1 MNVTHT
7 ILYFY
12 DGLSIC
18 SIQVDGH
25 SYFLRRNL
33 FQDVT
38 HIYDLNGNLVAS
50 YLYDAWG
57 NHQVL
62 DANGIENTNADFIG
76 NINPIRYRGYYFDVE
91 TNLYYCNSRY
101 YSPEL
106 CRWISPDSI
115 EYLDPESIN
124 GLNLYCYCA
133 NNPISYA
140 DPSGNLPQWAEWL
153 IGGALVVGAI
163 ALTIVTAGAGGALA
177 AALGGSLLAT
187 IGSGVVVGAT
197 VGAVSGMMINAGTQL
212 ITNGTENFSWSEFG
226 KSAWTGAIAGGIA
239 GGLFAGIQY
248 GLSAGKIANSVSGLS
263 KAQTRLNNVF
273 KPLGNVKNLANA
285 PFSGANIA
293 KTVGNVAANYNSAYS
308 AYILAKGTN
317 TIVNVGMGVA
327 YFLFENLTSDL
338 IGMAF

>member
-1 MNVTHT
+1 MLWFQLLEELLKLLKKHWCKGDWNGFKREDY
-7 ILYFY
+7 IFY
-12 DGLSIC
+12 VNSK
-18 SIQVDGH
+18 
-25 SYFLRRNL
+25 FKATTRN
-33 FQDVT
+33 
-38 HIYDLNGNLVAS
+38 
-50 YLYDAWG
+50 
-57 NHQVL
+57 
-62 DANGIENTNADFIG
+62 
-76 NINPIRYRGYYFDVE
+76 NIGYYFDVE

-106 CRWISPDSI
+106 CRWISLDSI

-124 GLNLYCYCA
+124 GLNLYCYCY
-133 NNPISYA
+133 NNPISYS